1 MPQMI
6 TAKAPMWERCW
17 RDELKEAITD
27 PLQLARELALDTNVL
42 APGFAARRLFPLRV
56 PRPFVALME
65 PGNSADPLLRQVLTS
80 ADEFTEAT
88 GFSTDPLDEQDAV
101 VPGLLHKY
109 QSRVLMIL
117 KGGCA
122 VNCRYCFR
130 RHFPYADNP
139 GNKASWQQALDY
151 IAARPQIEEV
161 ILSGGDPL
169 MANDDELAWLL
180 RHLNS
185 IPHLKLLRI
194 HSRLPV
200 VIPSRVSQALL
211 DTLAASQLP
220 VTLVLHI
227 NHGNELSADLHAA
240 CQALRGNG
248 VTLLNQSVLLKGI
261 NDDTETLST
270 LSHRLFAAGIL
281 PYYLHLLDKVAG
293 AAHFWVSDQRA
304 RQLMRELNARLSG
317 YLVPRLA
324 REEAGKPGKTLVDLN
339 L

>member
-1 MPQMI
+1 
-6 TAKAPMWERCW
+6 MWELCW
-17 RDELKEAITD
+17 RDELKAAISD
-27 PLQLARELALDTNVL
+27 PLTLARMLDLDAEPL
-42 APGFAARRLFPLRV
+42 APGFAARRLFALRV

-65 PGNSADPLLRQVLTS
+65 KGNGNDPLLRQVLTD
-80 ADEFTEAT
+80 AAEFVESP
-88 GFSTDPLDEQDAV
+88 GFSTDPLDEQDAA

-109 QSRVLMIL
+109 RSRVLFIL

-139 GNKASWQQALDY
+139 GSKASWQVALDY
-151 IAARPQIEEV
+151 IANRPEIEEV

-169 MANDDELAWLL
+169 MAKDDELAWLIE
-180 RHLNS
+180 RLNG
-185 IPHLKLLRI
+185 IKHLKLLRI

-200 VIPSRVSQALL
+200 VIPSRIDQSFL
-211 DTLAASQLP
+211 DTLAQSALP

-227 NHGNELSADLHAA
+227 NHPAEVGQDLAKA
-240 CQALRGNG
+240 TAALRAAN
-248 VTLLNQSVLLKGI
+248 VTLLNQSVLLAGI
-261 NDDTETLST
+261 NDDAEVLVA

-281 PYYLHLLDKVAG
+281 PYYLHVLDKVQG
-293 AAHFWVSDQRA
+293 AAHFLVDDERA
-304 RQLMRELNARLSG
+304 RVIMRQLNARLSG

-324 REEAGKPGKTLVDLN
+324 REEAGKAGKTLMDLK

>member
-6 TAKAPMWERCW
+6 TAKAPLWELCW
-17 RDELKEAITD
+17 RDELKAAISD
-27 PLQLARELALDTNVL
+27 PLELARTLQLDT
-42 APGFAARRLFPLRV
+42 APLEAGFGARRLFPLRV

-65 PGNSADPLLRQVLTS
+65 KGNAQDPLLRQVMTDQ
-80 ADEFTEAT
+80 AEFAQTQ
-88 GFSTDPLDEQDAV
+88 GFSTDPLDEQDAA

-109 QSRVLMIL
+109 QSRVLFIL

-130 RHFPYADNP
+130 RHFPYNDNP

-151 IAARPQIEEV
+151 IAARPEIEEV

-169 MANDDELAWLL
+169 MAKDEELAWLIE
-180 RHLNS
+180 RLNA

-200 VIPSRVSQALL
+200 VIPSRIDQSFL
-211 DTLAASQLP
+211 DTLAVSRLP

-227 NHGNELSADLHAA
+227 NHPAEVGEDLAKA
-240 CQALRGNG
+240 CSALRAAG
-248 VTLLNQSVLLKGI
+248 VTLLNQSVLLAGI
-261 NDDTETLST
+261 NDDAQVLVA
-270 LSHRLFAAGIL
+270 LSHRLFAAGVL
-281 PYYLHLLDKVAG
+281 PYYLHVLDKVQG
-293 AAHFWVSDQRA
+293 AAHFLVDDGRA
-304 RQLMRELNARLSG
+304 RDLMRQLNARLSG

-324 REEAGKPGKTLVDLN
+324 REEAGKPGKTLMDLN